1 MASSESLRRCQAWQG
16 TARTRSWTAWAGACV
31 ALPVPA
37 GRAARAA
44 AWAAARA
51 GVGAAP
57 AAGGELENELVATDS
72 RVRTQSRSVGTVAGT
87 SIARQQSRS
96 TSWREATADT
106 VPR

>member
-44 AWAAARA
+44 AAARA
-51 GVGAAP
+51 GVGAP